1 MMKEEDLPP
10 NSFQQWSSDSLRNL
24 LIDYNVQ
31 VRGAKDASH
40 ETLVRICQDVFEDE
54 ENYMNEEH
62 FSRTYTIEELLQ
74 MNDSAKT
81 IQRAYFEYRR
91 FMRRKSW
98 KNTVLDAR
106 EHFLNYNDEDNV
118 DQESDYIEYYD
129 ESDHEY
135 DFDDRSQHISE
146 DFSDDHSSFDEYHND
161 VESSM
166 GERSYNSSNDEKHSE
181 TDNHR
186 NVTTRGTKPP
196 RRSRQLE
203 KELEAQWVKPSW
215 KKAKLF
221 EAENRPHQSGV
232 DMKPYH
238 WRKTTLGRHCTVGGC
253 GEQLDLWN
261 EGQVSEFS
269 QFGSGITNYFK
280 FQKWCCWIMFILSV
294 LHVPVIFFNLQANNN
309 DYDSNLL
316 AMTTLGNLGDSELEL
331 IKIPKCDE
339 DAYHFDNCYISKNFL
354 AILYSSLDAMGTV
367 IVIFGFYWLRLFQK
381 TEVDHLNRATVDASD
396 YTLRAK
402 GIPPDITEREIA
414 VHFAKL
420 TGEPVADVNIAFNN
434 ANEIRM
440 YSSRGAIM
448 KQRFKCIQQIRYEKS
463 IGQHIKGKKQSA
475 KRRLAS
481 LLRQRKRLTV
491 SVDYRDALRDS
502 RVKQNPD
509 AIQAFVTFDTER
521 GFLKAISS
529 YQMSWIRSLLCFY
542 PDELKM
548 KGYKLSVS
556 QAPEPSTIIW
566 ENLEI
571 NERKRFLR
579 KSLTTFVASLAILLS
594 IFFTFRARE
603 FKLDAMERMKTLCPQ
618 SFLDLNEEN
627 QYDAVVENDSLADCY
642 CANLDTQDRL
652 GESICVSF
660 VRNQIKAT
668 SMTYGAAC
676 MVAFMNMFFTILMDR
691 AGSYEKHHSLDEMES
706 SNMTRVFLL
715 KFANTGLL
723 FLLYSST
730 IIQTIVGVKFEDP
743 HNFNVEWFETGGV
756 GIIIVMIINI
766 FSPHLGSLFSYFRYR
781 SRIAKVERNLTE
793 DYETD
798 DNYKIWYTQE
808 ELNNVYLGPPFRLN
822 YRYTQLLVNFYICWM
837 YAISMPIL
845 PIIGFLSFFCSYWI
859 DKYLFCNFYRIP
871 PKYSD
876 KIGSRSTSLI
886 GYAIVLHILMSCWM
900 LGNSQ
905 IFPGEYF
912 SDRGAESIEVGDLTI
927 TDVVF
932 KKHIMILI
940 AIGIFFVMNSFL
952 QRFLSTFVRA
962 LTKVTRCLFC
972 SVGNKVQKLTKVM
985 NTVQVSYSGARERGV
1000 IKGLASYNIMQNPK
1014 YQEAFAITREF
1025 AERNNRLSAIRG
1037 YNTKEKRWSDS
1048 ESSKILSS
1056 SEEFDP

>member
-1 MMKEEDLPP
+1 MMKEEDLPQ
-10 NSFQQWSSDSLRNL
+10 NSFQQWNSDSLRNL
-24 LIDYNVQ
+24 LIDHNVQ

-40 ETLVRICQDVFEDE
+40 ETLVRICQDVFEEE
-54 ENYMNEEH
+54 ENYMNEKH
-62 FSRTYTIEELLQ
+62 FSRTFTMEDLLQ

-91 FMRRKSW
+91 FMRRRSW
-98 KNTVLDAR
+98 KNKVLDAR
-106 EHFLNYNDEDNV
+106 EHFSNSDDEDHD

-135 DFDDRSQHISE
+135 DCDDKSQHIYE
-146 DFSDDHSSFDEYHND
+146 DFSDDHSSFDDYHND

-166 GERSYNSSNDEKHSE
+166 GERSYNSFNDEQNSE
-181 TDNHR
+181 KDYHR
-186 NVTTRGTKPP
+186 NVTTRGTKTPS
-196 RRSRQLE
+196 RSRQLE

-280 FQKWCCWIMFILSV
+280 FQKWCCWIMFILSI

-309 DYDSNLL
+309 GYESNLL

-381 TEVDHLNRATVDASD
+381 TEVNHLNRATVDASD

-420 TGEPVADVNIAFNN
+420 TGEAVADVNLAFNN

-481 LLRQRKRLTV
+481 LLRQRKRLTI

-502 RVKQNPD
+502 RMKQNPD
-509 AIQAFVTFDTER
+509 AIQAFITFDTER

-529 YQMSWIRSLLCFY
+529 YQMSWIKSLFCFY

-603 FKLDAMERMKTLCPQ
+603 FKLDAMERMKALCPQ

-642 CANLDTQDRL
+642 CANLDTQGRL

-723 FLLYSST
+723 VLLYSST

-766 FSPHLGSLFSYFRYR
+766 FSPHLGSMFSYFRYR

-798 DNYKIWYTQE
+798 ENYKIWYTQE
-808 ELNNVYLGPPFRLN
+808 ELNSVYLGPPFRLN

-940 AIGIFFVMNSFL
+940 AIGIFFVTNSFL
-952 QRFLSTFVRA
+952 QRFLSTFVHA
-962 LTKVTRCLFC
+962 LTKVTRCLVC
-972 SVGNKVQKLTKVM
+972 SIGNKVQKLTKVM

-1048 ESSKILSS
+1048 ESSMILSS